1 MGINAQT
8 SVPKFTSG
16 DVLTAANTNLL
27 SNAPPVFAGTATRDA
42 AFGGAG
48 EKILAEGQLCYLED
62 SNIVQYYDGAAWA
75 TLAPTPS
82 KIAQV
87 VSVLMTASFTTA
99 SSSLVDITGLT
110 VSITPTLDTS
120 KVLVFWSV
128 SGTSSDVTDS
138 GGCGVQLKRGATSIA
153 TSTAGSSNNKTGILT
168 QRLVPSA
175 EVQGNTAGS
184 FLDSPATTS
193 ATTYKMQGIAPGGT
207 LYINRNT
214 GGAAGTV
221 STLTVME
228 VLA

>member
-1 MGINAQT
+1 MANTQT
-8 SVPKFTSG
+8 TVPLFVANT
-16 DVLTAANTNLL
+16 VLTANQQNL
-27 SNAPPVFAGTATRDA
+27 SAGTGVPVFATTVTRDA
-42 AFGGAG
+42 AFGGSNKA
-48 EKILAEGQLCYLED
+48 LAEGQLAYIEA

-75 TLAPTPS
+75 TLAPTAS

-99 SSSLVDITGLT
+99 STSLVDITGLT
-110 VSITPTLDTS
+110 VSITPTLNTS

-128 SGTSSDVTDS
+128 SGTSSDATDS
-138 GGCGVQLKRGATSIA
+138 GGCGVQLKRDATSIA
-153 TSTAGSSNNKTGILT
+153 TSTAGSNNNKTGILT
-168 QRLVPSA
+168 QRLVPSG
-175 EVQGNTAGS
+175 EIQSNVAGS